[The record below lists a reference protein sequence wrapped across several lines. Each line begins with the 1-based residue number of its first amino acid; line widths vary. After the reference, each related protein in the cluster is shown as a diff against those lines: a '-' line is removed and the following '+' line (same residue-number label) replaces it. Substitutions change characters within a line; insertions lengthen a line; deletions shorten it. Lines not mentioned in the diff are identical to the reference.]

1 MSEWDR
7 RELCPDGG
15 CVGVIGKDGKCNV
28 CGKAGTGEAS
38 GLRPRASGA
47 DEEEDEHEHEHEHD
61 QEPEQASGQ
70 SPKPKDQSPVGD
82 EWDQRALCSD
92 GACIGVIEDGK
103 CNVCGKAPA

>member
-28 CGKAGTGEAS
+28 CGRAGEAS
-38 GLRPRASGA
+38 GLRPQASGEEV
-47 DEEEDEHEHEHEHD
+47 DEYEDEHEHD

-70 SPKPKDQSPVGD
+70 SPKPKAQSPVVAAGAD
-82 EWDQRALCSD
+82 EWDQRQLCAD

-103 CNVCGKAPA
+103 CNVCGKAPE